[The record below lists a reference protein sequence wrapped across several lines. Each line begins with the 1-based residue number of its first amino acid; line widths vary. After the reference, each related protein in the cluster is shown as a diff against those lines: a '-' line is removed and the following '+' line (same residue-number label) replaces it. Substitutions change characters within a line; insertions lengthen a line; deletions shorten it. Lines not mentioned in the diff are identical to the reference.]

1 MSTGDGTNEDDMSR
15 GDNDASPSGS
25 PSRTL
30 EKGLQVLSLFD
41 VTHPEWSLKDIR
53 AKAGLPKATGFRL
66 VKTLENLRYLA
77 YDVKSG
83 TYHLGSAMMKAAYL
97 TLSHS
102 GLVRLA
108 GPYIQALAETTTE
121 TVDLA
126 VWTDQGAMIVHTVY
140 TPRPF
145 RPYNPPGMVMS
156 GLTNV
161 HSKVFVAFGP
171 ESDWDKAIA
180 DNVARTKYS
189 ITDRDSLLQELRKIR
204 REGLALGIEEHN
216 LGMCAIG
223 APVFDGTG
231 EVRTTLAVVAPS
243 ERFAPKL
250 RTEYAQ
256 AIRDMA
262 ARLSSELGY
271 GGGLSFA
278 AASPGSSLG

>member
-1 MSTGDGTNEDDMSR
+1 VSTGDGTNESDVSR
-15 GDNDASPSGS
+15 SANSAGPSGS

-41 VTHPEWSLKDIR
+41 VSHPEWTLKDIR

-77 YDVKSG
+77 YDARSG
-83 TYHLGSAMMKAAYL
+83 TYHLGSAMMKSAYL

-108 GPYIQALAETTTE
+108 GPYVQALADATTE
-121 TVDLA
+121 TVDLS
-126 VWTDQGAMIVHTVY
+126 VWTDQGSMIVHTAY

-161 HSKVFVAFGP
+161 HSKIFVAFGP
-171 ESDWDKAIA
+171 ENAWDEAVA
-180 DNVARTKYS
+180 GSVARTPFS
-189 ITDRDSLLQELRKIR
+189 ITDPDRLREELRKVR
-204 REGLALGIEEHN
+204 REGVAFGIEEHN
-216 LGMCAIG
+216 LGMCAVG

-231 EVRTTLAVVAPS
+231 KVRAVLAVVVPS
-243 ERFAPKL
+243 ERFGPPE
-250 RTEYAQ
+250 RTAYG
-256 AIRDMA
+256 RA
-262 ARLSSELGY
+262 ATDVAAHLSQELGY
-271 GGGLSFA
+271 GPADS
-278 AASPGSSLG
+278 

>member
-1 MSTGDGTNEDDMSR
+1 MSTDGGTNESGASR
-15 GDNDASPSGS
+15 SDNDARPSGS

-41 VTHPEWSLKDIR
+41 VTRPEWTLKDIR
-53 AKAGLPKATGFRL
+53 EEAGLPKATGFRL

-77 YDVKSG
+77 YDAKSG

-108 GPYIQALAETTTE
+108 GPCVQALAESTTE

-126 VWTDQGAMIVHTVY
+126 VWTDQGSMIVHTVY

-161 HSKVFVAFGP
+161 HSKIFVAFGP
-171 ESDWDKAIA
+171 ESNWDKAIA
-180 DNVARTKYS
+180 ENVARTQYS
-189 ITDRDSLLQELRKIR
+189 ITDPDRLREELRKTR
-204 REGLALGIEEHN
+204 LEGIALGIEEHN
-216 LGMCAIG
+216 LGMCAVG
-223 APVFDGTG
+223 APVFDGSG
-231 EVRTTLAVVAPS
+231 EARASLAVVAPS
-243 ERFAPKL
+243 ERFAPAL
-250 RTEYAQ
+250 RTEHAR
-256 AIRDMA
+256 AVRDVA
-262 ARLSSELGY
+262 ARLSAEVGY
-271 GGGLSFA
+271 SGRSCVA
-278 AASPGSSLG
+278 AAPAGSSVD